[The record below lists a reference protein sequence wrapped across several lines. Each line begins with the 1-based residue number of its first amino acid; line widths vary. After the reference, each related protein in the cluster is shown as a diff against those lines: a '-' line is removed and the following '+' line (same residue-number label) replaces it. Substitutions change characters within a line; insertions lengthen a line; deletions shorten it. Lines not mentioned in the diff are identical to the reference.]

1 MRKYEELN
9 SIDRANYWNL
19 MNVLDVIDEYGG
31 NLARANDARE
41 SIEYLCEYLNKELFT
56 DDEYNWGDE
65 ED

>member
-31 NLARANDARE
+31 NLARANDAKE
-41 SIEYLCEYLNKELFT
+41 SIHMLADNLKLELFT
-56 DDEYNWGDE
+56 DEEDE
-65 ED
+65 ENE